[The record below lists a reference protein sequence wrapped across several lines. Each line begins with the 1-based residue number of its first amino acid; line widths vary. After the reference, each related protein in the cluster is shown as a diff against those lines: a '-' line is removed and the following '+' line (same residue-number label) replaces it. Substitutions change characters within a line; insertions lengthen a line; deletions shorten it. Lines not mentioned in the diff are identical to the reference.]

1 MSKNNN
7 EIKHEDLIM
16 KKAMDVFAEE
26 GLKFFGINQKVKDSS
41 STEIVVLEALN
52 LHMDYTFLME
62 DDTYIHFE
70 FQTTNKGKKDLR
82 RFRAYEALLSL
93 QKEKD
98 VTTYVVYSNNI
109 KKAISTLETG
119 ISKFNVKSI
128 FMCEKNGD
136 LIFEELEKKINNKE
150 KLTKQEL
157 ISLAFTPIMG
167 GKLTKAEKIIK
178 SIRIVKSSDSEYK
191 YDIESMLYAFADKFL
206 QGKDLQKVKE
216 EISMTELGRMLIEDG
231 IEKGRKEGIEKGIEQ
246 GREEGIEK
254 GIEQGM
260 EKGKADLLI
269 KMLVKKFK
277 NVPNEYREKIRMLP
291 QDTIE
296 VIGMDIFEMNSIN
309 DLEKYF

>member
-206 QGKDLQKVKE
+206 KGKDLQRVKE

-231 IEKGRKEGIEKGIEQ
+231 RTEGRIEGRIEGRTEGRTEGKIETLIK
-246 GREEGIEK
+246 
-254 GIEQGM
+254 
-260 EKGKADLLI
+260 LLI
-269 KMLVKKFK
+269 KKFGFLSEEYK
-277 NVPNEYREKIRMLP
+277 NKISKLSSE
-291 QDTIE
+291 TI
-296 VIGMDIFEMNSIN
+296 DIILMEIFDIKSIN
-309 DLEKYF
+309 ELDKYFSK

>member
-62 DDTYIHFE
+62 DETYIHFE

-109 KKAISTLETG
+109 KKAMSSLETG

-128 FMCEKNGD
+128 FMSEKNGD

-206 QGKDLQKVKE
+206 KGKDLQRVKE

-231 IEKGRKEGIEKGIEQ
+231 RTEGRIEGRTEGKIETLIK
-246 GREEGIEK
+246 
-254 GIEQGM
+254 
-260 EKGKADLLI
+260 LLI
-269 KMLVKKFK
+269 KKFGFLSE
-277 NVPNEYREKIRMLP
+277 EYKSKISNLSK
-291 QDTIE
+291 DTI
-296 VIGMDIFEMNSIN
+296 DIILMEIFDIKSIN
-309 DLEKYF
+309 ELDKYFNK

>member
-62 DDTYIHFE
+62 DETYIHFE

-109 KKAISTLETG
+109 KKAMSSLETG

-128 FMCEKNGD
+128 FMSEKNGD

-150 KLTKQEL
+150 KLTRQEL

-206 QGKDLQKVKE
+206 KGKDLQRVKE

-231 IEKGRKEGIEKGIEQ
+231 RTEGRIEGRIEGRTEGRTEGKIET
-246 GREEGIEK
+246 
-254 GIEQGM
+254 
-260 EKGKADLLI
+260 LI
-269 KMLVKKFK
+269 KLLTTKNIEWILIINPSFKLESKSNQKKK
-277 NVPNEYREKIRMLP
+277 N
-291 QDTIE
+291 
-296 VIGMDIFEMNSIN
+296 
-309 DLEKYF
+309 

>member
-1 MSKNNN
+1 MAKYSD
-7 EIKHEDLIM
+7 IKHEDLIM

-62 DDTYIHFE
+62 DETYIHFE

-128 FMCEKNGD
+128 FMSEKNGD

-167 GKLTKAEKIIK
+167 GKLTKEEKIIK

-206 QGKDLQKVKE
+206 KGKDLQRVKE

-231 IEKGRKEGIEKGIEQ
+231 RTEGRIEGRIEGRTEGRTEGKIETLIK
-246 GREEGIEK
+246 
-254 GIEQGM
+254 
-260 EKGKADLLI
+260 LLI
-269 KMLVKKFK
+269 KKFGFLSEEYK
-277 NVPNEYREKIRMLP
+277 NKISKLSSE
-291 QDTIE
+291 TI
-296 VIGMDIFEMNSIN
+296 DIILMEIFDIKSIN
-309 DLEKYF
+309 ELDKYFSK

>member
-62 DDTYIHFE
+62 DETYIHFE

-128 FMCEKNGD
+128 FMSEKNGD
-136 LIFEELEKKINNKE
+136 LIFEEVEKKINNKE

-178 SIRIVKSSDSEYK
+178 SIRIAKSSDSEYK

-231 IEKGRKEGIEKGIEQ
+231 RTEGRIEGRIEGRTEGRTEGKIETLIK
-246 GREEGIEK
+246 
-254 GIEQGM
+254 
-260 EKGKADLLI
+260 LLI
-269 KMLVKKFK
+269 KKFGFLSEEYK
-277 NVPNEYREKIRMLP
+277 NKISKLSSE
-291 QDTIE
+291 TI
-296 VIGMDIFEMNSIN
+296 DIILMEIFDIKSIN
-309 DLEKYF
+309 ELDKYFSK

>member
-62 DDTYIHFE
+62 DDSYIHFE

-98 VTTYVVYSNNI
+98 VTTYVVYSNNM
-109 KKAISTLETG
+109 KKAMSSLETG

-128 FMCEKNGD
+128 FMSEKNGD

-246 GREEGIEK
+246 G
-254 GIEQGM
+254 M
-260 EKGKADLLI
+260 EKGKADFLI

-277 NVPNEYREKIRMLP
+277 NVPNEYREKIKMLP

>member
-70 FQTTNKGKKDLR
+70 FQTTNKGKSDLR
-82 RFRAYEALLSL
+82 RFRVYEAVLSL
-93 QKEKD
+93 QKDKD
-98 VTTYVVYSNNI
+98 VTTYVVYSGNI
-109 KKAISTLETG
+109 KNAKDTLETG
-119 ISKFNVKSI
+119 INKYKVKSI
-128 FMCEKNGD
+128 FMSDKNGD
-136 LIFEELEKKINNKE
+136 LIVEELEKKVKNKE
-150 KLTKQEL
+150 NITKQEL
-157 ISLAFTPIMG
+157 VALTFTPIMG

-178 SIRIVKSSDSEYK
+178 SIRIVKSSENEYK

-231 IEKGRKEGIEKGIEQ
+231 IEKGIEKG
-246 GREEGIEK
+246 RAEGKTETLIK
-254 GIEQGM
+254 
-260 EKGKADLLI
+260 LLI
-269 KMLVKKFK
+269 KKFGFLSE
-277 NVPNEYREKIRMLP
+277 EYKSKISNLSK
-291 QDTIE
+291 DTI
-296 VIGMDIFEMNSIN
+296 DIILMEIFDIKSIN
-309 DLEKYF
+309 ELDKYFNK

>member
-62 DDTYIHFE
+62 DDSYIHFE

-109 KKAISTLETG
+109 KKAISSLETG

-167 GKLTKAEKIIK
+167 GKLTKEEKIIK

-206 QGKDLQKVKE
+206 KGKDLQRVKD

-246 GREEGIEK
+246 GRKEGIEK

-260 EKGKADLLI
+260 EKGKADFLI